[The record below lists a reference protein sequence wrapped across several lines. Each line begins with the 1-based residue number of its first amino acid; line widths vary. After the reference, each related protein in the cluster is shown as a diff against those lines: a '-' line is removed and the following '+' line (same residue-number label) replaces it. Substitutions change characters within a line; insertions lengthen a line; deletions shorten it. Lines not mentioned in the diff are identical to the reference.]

1 MVDRSQHYSNTEADP
16 AGALADRSKGE
27 IRRAIVRPH
36 RTEVMFGK
44 PHARKA
50 LLLGVGNLIQGLV
63 DALRLAGGGP
73 GLGNLNLVEQAD
85 PHRIASLLSA
95 KEEPRFSLD
104 RQKPQHCKSHG
115 PASRSVSHCGAGAVE
130 PAGFSARPSACFYS
144 NMRR

>member
-85 PHRIASLLSA
+85 PHRIASLPSA
-95 KEEPRFSLD
+95 KEEPDFHLIAKNLRIANPTDQLPDPFPIAGPVPWNRPVSLLD
-104 RQKPQHCKSHG
+104 RVPVFI
-115 PASRSVSHCGAGAVE
+115 AT
-130 PAGFSARPSACFYS
+130 
-144 NMRR
+144 